1 MLTPE
6 YYESC
11 SELILQQY
19 ADLEDAI
26 LRDIIRRIM
35 KTGVVT
41 ESAKWQAEMLQEAGL
56 VYNDIVKSVSQ
67 HTGMIAEE
75 VQRLFED
82 AGVETVEADNVVYR
96 QMDKEPKSLLL
107 SAPMMQVLE
116 AGYRKTLGQLDNLTA
131 TMPSAGQRMYINACN
146 QAYMKVTSG
155 AFSYQQA
162 VMQAVKETAASGLK
176 VVEYDSGRSDR
187 LEVAVLRAVR
197 TGVAQTCREVGR
209 MNAEENG
216 CELMEITAHSGAR
229 PEHARWQGQLVDLT
243 GRRRGETID
252 GLRVL
257 SLSDIGY
264 GQITGF
270 GGVNCRHDW
279 YPYFEGYS
287 VPNYTQERLE
297 ELNARNI
304 EYNGK
309 MHTQYEI
316 SQMQR
321 AQERKIRELKRRAVT
336 WDETAKTSSDA
347 EIKSAAQKK
356 YTDSAVKLKAA
367 EQKLSDFCKAT
378 GQDRDRF
385 REQVNGFGRPQ
396 AQRAVWTAKKSQKAL
411 TFGSDSGIMK
421 TQKASSGG
429 KIQWKPKGKDLTAE
443 QRRELTEYASSKGI
457 TLTGLAGTDV
467 DAELL
472 KEAVDDAA
480 FILDLHP
487 ELRGS
492 SGNPFTIKIVNGMDA
507 NDFAM
512 TYKRERNI
520 IRLNA
525 NAYRDKQKLQEEYQ
539 RLVDLKW
546 FVQGT
551 SYRSIIKHELGHV
564 YANVHKI
571 DGLKLAK
578 DLLQMSGDETLMY
591 VMDNLSLYS
600 GCYSDGSEIISEV
613 FSSYYGGNP
622 KAFERNFIALL
633 KEDG

>member
-19 ADLEDAI
+19 AELEDAI

-35 KTGVVT
+35 KTGIVT

-56 VYNDIVKSVSQ
+56 VYNDIVKSIAE
-67 HTGMIAEE
+67 HTGMIADE
-75 VQRLFED
+75 VQKLFEE

-96 QMDKEPKSLLL
+96 QMGKEPKSLLL

-176 VVEYDSGRSDR
+176 VIEYDSGRSDR

-197 TGVAQTCREVGR
+197 TGVGQTCREVGK

-216 CELMEITAHSGAR
+216 CELMEISAHAGAR
-229 PEHARWQGQLVDLT
+229 PEHAAWQGQLVDLT

-270 GGVNCRHDW
+270 GGANCRHDW

-287 VPNYTQERLE
+287 TPNYTQERLE
-297 ELNARNI
+297 QLNARNI

-309 MHTQYEI
+309 LHTQYEI

-321 AQERKIRELKRRAVT
+321 AQERKIRELKRRTVVY
-336 WDETAKTSSDA
+336 DEALKNAPDA
-347 EIKSAAQKK
+347 ETKTAVQKK
-356 YTDSAVKLKAA
+356 YTESAVKLKAA

-378 GQDRDRF
+378 GQDRERF
-385 REQVNGFGRPQ
+385 REQVNGFGRSQ
-396 AQRAVWTAKKSQKAL
+396 AQRAVWANRKML
-411 TFGSDSGIMK
+411 TSDSGSGIIKSGRFVPFSGALDKSYQNALERKYNSGTVTARAVYDKYIPQGGAVADGNHSGAYHSPKTHEIYMSFYEDARNPRGAGTTWFHEHGHYVDCDTGYVSRADTFREAIFRDVTTYEKVVKKKNGFLTIAQARTAIGKELVALGDISHSVQDIFGGAIGRPYPGANWAHKKSYWKTRGSGGVSVEAFAHMFEASFSPEKKVIMK
-421 TQKASSGG
+421 YYLPNAWAEFEKLLGG
-429 KIQWKPKGKDLTAE
+429 
-443 QRRELTEYASSKGI
+443 
-457 TLTGLAGTDV
+457 
-467 DAELL
+467 
-472 KEAVDDAA
+472 
-480 FILDLHP
+480 
-487 ELRGS
+487 
-492 SGNPFTIKIVNGMDA
+492 
-507 NDFAM
+507 
-512 TYKRERNI
+512 
-520 IRLNA
+520 
-525 NAYRDKQKLQEEYQ
+525 
-539 RLVDLKW
+539 LV
-546 FVQGT
+546 
-551 SYRSIIKHELGHV
+551 
-564 YANVHKI
+564 
-571 DGLKLAK
+571 
-578 DLLQMSGDETLMY
+578 
-591 VMDNLSLYS
+591 
-600 GCYSDGSEIISEV
+600 
-613 FSSYYGGNP
+613 
-622 KAFERNFIALL
+622 
-633 KEDG
+633 

>member
-41 ESAKWQAEMLQEAGL
+41 ESAKWQAEVLQEAGI
-56 VYNDIVKSVSQ
+56 VYNDIVKSIAE

-75 VQRLFED
+75 VQKLFEE

-96 QMDKEPKSLLL
+96 QMGKEPKSLLL
-107 SAPMMQVLE
+107 SAPMMQILE

-162 VMQAVKETAASGLK
+162 VMQAIKETAASGLK
-176 VVEYDSGRSDR
+176 VIEYDSGRSDR
-187 LEVAVLRAVR
+187 LETAVLRAVR
-197 TGVAQTCREVGR
+197 TGAAQTCREIGK
-209 MNAEENG
+209 MNAEEND
-216 CELMEITAHSGAR
+216 CELMEISAHAGAR
-229 PEHARWQGQLVDLT
+229 PEHASWQGQLVDLT

-287 VPNYTQERLE
+287 VPNYTRERLE
-297 ELNARNI
+297 QLNARNI

-316 SQMQR
+316 SQIHR
-321 AQERKIRELKRRAVT
+321 SGERRVRELKRRTVVY
-336 WDETAKTSSDA
+336 DEALKNAPDA
-347 EIKSAAQKK
+347 ETKAAIQKK
-356 YTDSAVKLKAA
+356 YTESAVKLKAA

-385 REQVNGFGRPQ
+385 REQVNGFGRSQ
-396 AQRAVWTAKKSQKAL
+396 AQKAAWANKKML
-411 TFGSDSGIMK
+411 TSG
-421 TQKASSGG
+421 TNGG
-429 KIQWKPKGKDLTAE
+429 KIKSGDPLKIDIQFFANKNI
-443 QRRELTEYASSKGI
+443 SKM
-457 TLTGLAGTDV
+457 TSNQ
-467 DAELL
+467 LL
-472 KEAVDDAA
+472 K
-480 FILDLHP
+480 
-487 ELRGS
+487 S
-492 SGNPFTIKIVNGMDA
+492 IKSWE
-507 NDFAM
+507 
-512 TYKRERNI
+512 RE
-520 IRLNA
+520 
-525 NAYRDKQKLQEEYQ
+525 
-539 RLVDLKW
+539 
-546 FVQGT
+546 
-551 SYRSIIKHELGHV
+551 
-564 YANVHKI
+564 
-571 DGLKLAK
+571 
-578 DLLQMSGDETLMY
+578 
-591 VMDNLSLYS
+591 
-600 GCYSDGSEIISEV
+600 ISEHKDKIA
-613 FSSYYGGNP
+613 NP
-622 KAFERNFIALL
+622 EKHYPLWDTFDLRQQNGYKKHWAKEIKTMQNDVEQAIKEL
-633 KEDG
+633 KDRGDY